1 LVYRTFLWE
10 AYAIVA
16 GAVSFYI
23 PFWVYGDGVGNGT
36 GKVEGVFA
44 IAFASYQ
51 ANVLIHNMQLFM
63 TIRNFSTFFAITCPI
78 SILALWPIMIVLANY
93 NVFTS
98 ENLDHHLG
106 ILMWDQF
113 FF

>member
-1 LVYRTFLWE
+1 
-10 AYAIVA
+10 
-16 GAVSFYI
+16 
-23 PFWVYGDGVGNGT
+23 
-36 GKVEGVFA
+36 
-44 IAFASYQ
+44 
-51 ANVLIHNMQLFM
+51 MQLFM

-113 FF
+113 FYQASSVVLSAFIVVAPIYIFKFFKMRVFYPQFFPTD